1 MLSIAVQTNV
11 VRLARN
17 LIEAV
22 PHQFKHFSF
31 ILRKN
36 NIISVGWNK
45 PFKTHPQANKFGY
58 RFNSIHSELD
68 SILKF
73 DKPVNQLRNH
83 IMVNIRLDKQG
94 RIRMSRPCETCQRV
108 LSSFLVGEVWYSTNG
123 EAFEEIIL

>member
-45 PFKTHPQANKFGY
+45 PFKTHPQANKYGY
-58 RFNSIHSELD
+58 KFNAIHAELAA
-68 SILKF
+68 ILKF
-73 DKPVNQLRNH
+73 DKPVSQLRYH
-83 IMVNIRLDKQG
+83 TMVNVRLDKQG
-94 RIRMSRPCETCQRV
+94 KIKLSRPCETCQRV
-108 LSSFLVGEVWYSTNG
+108 LSSFVVGEVWYSTN
-123 EAFEEIIL
+123 EEIFKCL